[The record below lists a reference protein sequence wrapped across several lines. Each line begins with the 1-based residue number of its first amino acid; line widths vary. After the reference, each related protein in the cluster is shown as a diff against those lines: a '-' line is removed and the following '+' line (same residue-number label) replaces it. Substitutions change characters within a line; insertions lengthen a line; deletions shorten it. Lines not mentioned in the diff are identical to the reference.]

1 MVGRL
6 RHLRSVA
13 SSCLVLLSTWSFWV
27 LVRRFD
33 FIDAKHTCTNE
44 EGKDSLF
51 SLSYFNRSWCPFA
64 SCFSSTMCNPCGR
77 RFLILI
83 CTGRSASTT
92 LTWMLDA
99 LPGVRM
105 AGENNDT
112 LHELKNMKE
121 HILGNKHWIKGSGNQ
136 TAWGHN
142 KVPPQAFSCVAQSMI
157 ETINPPKFHQS
168 KSLKEE
174 READYKTII
183 GFKTIRFLDGS
194 EADDK
199 GLVDFVQ
206 DNFPCSKIIINY
218 SSNIT
223 RQSNSAWWGE
233 RGQNISFEILTGAN
247 ARLGRVG
254 NMFGSQAYM
263 VDSAAWL
270 RNISVLNEMVT
281 WLGVPERCHFQH
293 LLAFNVLGNG
303 YTHEKRPR
311 PLQNGCY
318 VSPDEE
324 ED

>member
-13 SSCLVLLSTWSFWV
+13 SSCLVVIVLLSTLV
-27 LVRRFD
+27 MVRRYG
-33 FIDAKHTCTNE
+33 FIDAKHTCTNKK
-44 EGKDSLF
+44 GKDSPF
-51 SLSYFNRSWCPFA
+51 PLSYFNRSWCPFA

-105 AGENNDT
+105 AGENNDA

-121 HILGNKHWIKGSGNQ
+121 HVLGNKHWIKGSAEQSG
-136 TAWGHN
+136 WGHN
-142 KVPPQAFSCVAQSMI
+142 KVLPQAFSCVAQSMI
-157 ETINPPKFHQS
+157 ETINPSKFNQG
-168 KSLKEE
+168 KSLEEE
-174 READYKTII
+174 RGADYKTII

-194 EADDK
+194 EGDDE

-206 DNFPCSKIIINY
+206 ENFPCSKILINY

-223 RQSNSAWWGE
+223 RQSNSTMWGK
-233 RGQNISFEILTGAN
+233 RGQNVSLEILRGAN
-247 ARLGRVG
+247 AQLGRVG

-263 VDSAAWL
+263 LDSAAWL
-270 RNISVLNEMVT
+270 RNISMLNEMVT
-281 WLGVPERCHFQH
+281 WLGFPERCHFQH
-293 LLAFNVLGNG
+293 LLAFNVGGKG
-303 YTHEKRPR
+303 YKHKTRHA

-318 VSPDEE
+318 T
-324 ED
+324 

>member
-1 MVGRL
+1 M
-6 RHLRSVA
+6 
-13 SSCLVLLSTWSFWV
+13 
-27 LVRRFD
+27 
-33 FIDAKHTCTNE
+33 
-44 EGKDSLF
+44 
-51 SLSYFNRSWCPFA
+51 
-64 SCFSSTMCNPCGR
+64 
-77 RFLILI
+77 
-83 CTGRSASTT
+83 

-112 LHELKNMKE
+112 LHELKNMKK
-121 HILGNKHWIKGSGNQ
+121 HVMGNKHWIKGSGNQ
-136 TAWGHN
+136 AAWGHN

-157 ETINPPKFHQS
+157 ETINPPKFNQS
-168 KSLKEE
+168 KSLEKEN
-174 READYKTII
+174 EADYKTII
-183 GFKTIRFLDGS
+183 GFKTIRFLSGS

-199 GLVDFVQ
+199 GLVEFVQ
-206 DNFPCSKIIINY
+206 ENFPCSKILINY

-223 RQSNSAWWGE
+223 RQSNSALWV
-233 RGQNISFEILTGAN
+233 RTKGQNVSFEILRGAN

-263 VDSAAWL
+263 LDSAAWL

-281 WLGVPERCHFQH
+281 WLGFPERCHFQH